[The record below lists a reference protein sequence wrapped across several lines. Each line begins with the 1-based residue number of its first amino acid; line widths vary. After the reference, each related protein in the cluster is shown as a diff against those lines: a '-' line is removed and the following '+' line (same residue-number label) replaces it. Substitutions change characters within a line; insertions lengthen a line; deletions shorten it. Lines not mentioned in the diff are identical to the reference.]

1 MIIEATTL
9 ASVLGFCTTQNQ
21 YTTKEHKL
29 CSYTR
34 MFDVFKCFRHCGY
47 NDLVHYQATMV
58 YLNDKFNAKLCS
70 TVVQH
75 KNEIDEIQGTN

>member
-1 MIIEATTL
+1 
-9 ASVLGFCTTQNQ
+9 
-21 YTTKEHKL
+21 
-29 CSYTR
+29 